1 MMFFRQV
8 PEYRS
13 GQRFNQSLNTMKT
26 TLDNDE
32 LRNPRQ
38 RFLRW
43 YRSTPAGESL
53 QACEDS
59 LICAMLKGTYN
70 ERILQVESLVSLPC
84 AARNELYARII
95 LFKKDRAPYNNTHPQ
110 QVQGEMTGLPFADDS
125 MDKVILPHVV
135 EFEHTPEAIVAECVR
150 VLKPEGELIIFA
162 FNPWHLKALR
172 LLFSCANTQYP
183 HHTIQRS
190 LLEKWLHLQE
200 CKTTLA
206 AGLNLATPC
215 RVIETKTW
223 RGRIRAQF
231 SAVYALRAQKKR
243 LSPINPHPVTTSYAD
258 ILPGCMPEI
267 SLLRKN

>member
-1 MMFFRQV
+1 M
-8 PEYRS
+8 
-13 GQRFNQSLNTMKT
+13 
-26 TLDNDE
+26 
-32 LRNPRQ
+32 
-38 RFLRW
+38 
-43 YRSTPAGESL
+43 

-84 AARNELYARII
+84 AARNERYARII
-95 LFKKDRAPYNNTHPQ
+95 LLKKDHPINNSMHQNDAHPL
-110 QVQGEMTGLPFADDS
+110 QVQGEMSGLPFADDS
-125 MDKVILPHVV
+125 MDRVILPHVI
-135 EFEHTPEAIVAECVR
+135 EFEHSPEAIVEECVR

-190 LLEKWLHLQE
+190 LLEKWLHLQK
-200 CKTTLA
+200 CGTTLA
-206 AGLNLATPC
+206 AGLNMAAPC

-223 RGRIRAQF
+223 WGRVRAQF
-231 SAVYALRAQKKR
+231 SAVYALKAQKRR